1 MEMHRNTRCWC
12 GSGKKY
18 KQCHEKFDEK
28 LAKLA
33 REGHIVPDR
42 SLIKNKED
50 IIGIKKSGNINTG
63 VLDHVAKHIRPGMST
78 GEIDRLVY
86 DYTVSHGAIPAPLN
100 YEGFPKSCCTSVNDE
115 VCHGIPDDSIILQE
129 GDIVNVDVS
138 TIFHGYYSDASRM
151 FMIGEV
157 SEEARNL
164 VEVTKECLNIGMDA
178 VKPWG
183 HVGDIGAAI
192 VIGFCVRFFRPR
204 YFLRLMGA
212 VLLAVVIGVLP
223 MFTAALCG
231 KPMQGS
237 IGWGINILTGRSSSG
252 TNQNQ
257 DSNENKANTSSSGS
271 SQIALLDTTKE
282 EVSQTRL
289 GHLCRLIRTETDLLW
304 EKVRVFWY
312 WNP

>member
-100 YEGFPKSCCTSVNDE
+100 YEGFPKSCCTS
-115 VCHGIPDDSIILQE
+115 
-129 GDIVNVDVS
+129 
-138 TIFHGYYSDASRM
+138 
-151 FMIGEV
+151 
-157 SEEARNL
+157 
-164 VEVTKECLNIGMDA
+164 
-178 VKPWG
+178 
-183 HVGDIGAAI
+183 
-192 VIGFCVRFFRPR
+192 
-204 YFLRLMGA
+204 
-212 VLLAVVIGVLP
+212 
-223 MFTAALCG
+223 
-231 KPMQGS
+231 
-237 IGWGINILTGRSSSG
+237 
-252 TNQNQ
+252 
-257 DSNENKANTSSSGS
+257 
-271 SQIALLDTTKE
+271 
-282 EVSQTRL
+282 
-289 GHLCRLIRTETDLLW
+289 
-304 EKVRVFWY
+304 
-312 WNP
+312 